1 MAGPLRIVHYLNQF
15 FGQLGGEE
23 AAGAAPQARDG
34 AIGPGLAITKLLA
47 QWRAAAGELAAEVV
61 GTVICGDNYFI
72 ETPAAGDEVFALIA
86 PCRPDLLLAGP
97 AFNAGRYGIGCAA
110 VCKMVG
116 DKLGIPAVTGMD
128 EENPGVEMY
137 RRDVTIVR
145 SGASARAMLPT
156 LERMLKVALKLARGE
171 ALGPARIEG
180 TFARG
185 RVRNELATEPGA
197 RRAVAMLLAK
207 LRGEPFV
214 TEMELPRF
222 EKVRP
227 APAIVDLT
235 NARIALVTDGGL
247 VPLGNPDG
255 IESISATK
263 FGVYDMGEAARL
275 EASRYESVHR
285 GYDVRYVNEDPQRL
299 LPVDVLREMERER
312 RIGRLHPRFYSTTGV
327 ATTLRNSRAIGA
339 AMAERLKAEGV
350 QAVILTS
357 T

>member
-34 AIGPGLAITKLLA
+34 AIGPGLAIVKLLE
-47 QWRAAAGELAAEVV
+47 QRRCESGELAAEVV

-72 ETPAAGDEVFALIA
+72 ETPTAGDEVFALIA
-86 PCRPDLLLAGP
+86 PYRPRLLIAGP
-97 AFNAGRYGIGCAA
+97 AFNAGRYGIACAA
-110 VCKMVG
+110 VCKMIG
-116 DKLGIPAVTGMD
+116 DKLGIPAVTGMH
-128 EENPGVEMY
+128 EENPGVDMY
-137 RRDVTIVR
+137 RRDVVIVR

-156 LERMLKVALKLARGE
+156 MERMLTVALKLVRGE
-171 ALGPARIEG
+171 ALAPARLEG
-180 TFARG
+180 TFAQG
-185 RVRNELATEPGA
+185 RVRNELAAETGA

-207 LRGEPFV
+207 LRGETPT
-214 TEMELPRF
+214 TELELPRF

-235 NARIALVTDGGL
+235 TATIALVTDGGL

-263 FGVYDMGEAARL
+263 FGVYDIGGAERL

-285 GYDVRYVNEDPQRL
+285 GYDVRYVNADPQRL
-299 LPVDVLREMERER
+299 LPVDVLRELERDK

-327 ATTLRNSRAIGA
+327 ATTLRNSRALGA
-339 AMAERLKAEGV
+339 AMAERLRSEGV